1 MASPSFVA
9 QFVAGLQ
16 DEDKERLHQVLGL
29 RPEDDD
35 ALLADALVPF
45 AKAALAEYV
54 DQFTGRQL
62 PSRMR
67 DLAQLRLLYIA
78 RCAFAGR
85 LPDPDR
91 VAELFQQNS
100 AEARTLVRNTA
111 TRFRY
116 ELAKDMN
123 DAVWTILVSKAKPAD
138 REIWNV
144 EVRDL
149 ALLEHMHEAVRR
161 GPGNP
166 IGIQRS
172 KEEMHVYSIDK
183 GTMKALL
190 ASLGKSYEEYTK
202 AIR

>member
-1 MASPSFVA
+1 MSTPSFVA
-9 QFVAGLQ
+9 ELVEGLP
-16 DEDKERLHQVLGL
+16 DEDKERLRQVLGL
-29 RPEDDD
+29 RPESDDR
-35 ALLADALVPF
+35 LLANALVPF

-67 DLAQLRLLYIA
+67 DLSQLRLLHIA
-78 RCAFAGR
+78 RYAFSGR
-85 LPDPDR
+85 LPDPDK

-111 TRFRY
+111 TRYRY

-123 DAVWTILVSKAKPAD
+123 DAVWAVLVAKAKPAGRD
-138 REIWNV
+138 NWNV

-166 IGIQRS
+166 TGIQRS

-183 GTMKALL
+183 GTMEALL
-190 ASLGKSYEEYTK
+190 AFVGRSYEEYNE

>member
-1 MASPSFVA
+1 MATPSFVA
-9 QFVAGLQ
+9 DFVRGLP
-16 DEDKERLHQVLGL
+16 DEDKERLRQVLGL
-29 RPEDDD
+29 RPESDD

-67 DLAQLRLLYIA
+67 DLLQLRLLYIA
-78 RCAFAGR
+78 RYAFSGK
-85 LPDPDR
+85 LPNPDK
-91 VAELFQQNS
+91 VGELFQQNS
-100 AEARTLVRNTA
+100 TEARTLVRNTA
-111 TRFRY
+111 TRYRY

-123 DAVWTILVSKAKPAD
+123 DAVWAVLVTKAKPAG
-138 REIWNV
+138 RENWNV

-172 KEEMHVYSIDK
+172 RDEMHVYSIDK

-190 ASLGKSYEEYTK
+190 ASVGKSYEEYNE
-202 AIR
+202 AVR